1 VRYVLIPSL
10 KNFGITVNS
19 IQTPVVTQLLNPAQ
33 MQFHKTCNI
42 ITQNIFAEQ
51 TARPAKIVLVRIK
64 SDVTNTKW
72 IDDFI
77 VSIRGGSEKDEKLIR
92 SILYKLGESNLDVA
106 SINKILARLGNIV
119 GSIGSNQ
126 DLLRLLSELEKP
138 FNPEL
143 GKVSPTLSNDILGFA
158 KNVEAKQHKSK
169 SSSSVFEDA
178 FTMPIS
184 GLSPHQQRELLKSKP
199 GSPRLFST

>member
-1 VRYVLIPSL
+1 MIPTQIERLSKANL
-10 KNFGITVNS
+10 YREIKPSVIVINVNYEK
-19 IQTPVVTQLLNPAQ
+19 PP
-33 MQFHKTCNI
+33 
-42 ITQNIFAEQ
+42 
-51 TARPAKIVLVRIK
+51 KIVLVKMK

-77 VSIRGGSEKDEKLIR
+77 VSIRGGSEEDAKLIR

-143 GKVSPTLSNDILGFA
+143 VKVSPTLSNDILGFA